1 MTSPIGPTT
10 SKESGSASALGPAM
24 GKDDFL
30 KLLVTQL
37 RNQDPLSPMD
47 GTEFAAQ
54 LAQFSTVEQLIEINS
69 KLQASTEAAA
79 SNALT
84 TQTMLGTTLIGHD
97 VLIRGDSL
105 ISDGENPARIA
116 FELDAASSTVTIEIL
131 DVAGKT
137 VDTIEMENLAPGRQV
152 ITLDEVDLEP
162 GSYSYKVNAIGIKGE
177 PVDSETYTVGR
188 VDGTSFH
195 GGQVGLRINGA
206 LVPMLD
212 IVEVLAA
219 GPAAVGS
226 TTTEES
232 TQQ

>member
-1 MTSPIGPTT
+1 
-10 SKESGSASALGPAM
+10 
-24 GKDDFL
+24 
-30 KLLVTQL
+30 
-37 RNQDPLSPMD
+37 
-47 GTEFAAQ
+47 FAAQ

>member
-1 MTSPIGPTT
+1 MTSPIGSSTARD
-10 SKESGSASALGPAM
+10 SGSANALGPAM

-69 KLQASTEAAA
+69 KLEASTEAAA
-79 SNALT
+79 ANALT

-97 VLIRGDSL
+97 VLIRGNSL
-105 ISDGENPARIA
+105 VADGETPARIA
-116 FELDAASSTVTIEIL
+116 FELDAASSKVVIEIL
-131 DVAGKT
+131 DASGKS
-137 VDTIEMENLAPGRQV
+137 VESIEMEYLAPGRQV
-152 ITLDEVDLEP
+152 ITLDDVELEP
-162 GSYSYKVNAIGIKGE
+162 GAYTYKVSATGLKGE

-195 GGQVGLRINGA
+195 GGEVGLRINGV